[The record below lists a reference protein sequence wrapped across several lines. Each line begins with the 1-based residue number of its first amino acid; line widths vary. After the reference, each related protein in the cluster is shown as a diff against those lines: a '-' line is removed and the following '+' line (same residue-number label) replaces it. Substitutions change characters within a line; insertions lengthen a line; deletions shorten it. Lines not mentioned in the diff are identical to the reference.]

1 MAIDLNADL
10 GEGFGQWR
18 LTDDDAL
25 LEVVTSANVACGF
38 HAGDPSI
45 MRRVTRR
52 AVERGVR
59 IGAHVAYRDLAGFGR
74 RSMDVEPTT
83 LRDDVLYQFGAL
95 QAMAEAAGG
104 EVSYLKPHGALYNRI
119 VWDEPQAGAVAE
131 AVATVRPGLAVLSL
145 PEGAF
150 ARAAAAA
157 GLRVVVEAYPDR
169 GYLADGTLVP
179 RSEPGA
185 LVAAAEVVAAR
196 SVRMA
201 LDGLVTALDG
211 SEVELRAESL
221 CLHGDSPGA
230 AVTAR
235 SVRSALEAAGVT
247 LRPFA

>member
-59 IGAHVAYRDLAGFGR
+59 IGAQVAYRDLAGFGR
-74 RSMDVEPTT
+74 RSMDVEPAT

-157 GLRVVVEAYPDR
+157 GLRVVAEAYPDR

-185 LVAAAEVVAAR
+185 LVVGAEVVAAR
-196 SVRMA
+196 SARMA

-211 SEVELRAESL
+211 SEVELHPESL

-230 AVTAR
+230 AATAR
-235 SVRSALEAAGVT
+235 SVRSTLEAAGVT
-247 LRPFA
+247 LRPFV